1 MDVQRYL
8 LSSALT
14 GIISQKLAR
23 KLCPHCKKL
32 RPTNE
37 YEKDIF
43 KKVLGKD
50 IKEIYSNEGCD
61 ECSNGYQGRI
71 AIHEVLLINQEI
83 RDAISSNVR
92 KDKLRHLV
100 YKSDVTTLLQD
111 GLEKVLQGQTTL
123 EEILKIVELED
134 DEKEEAF
141 DIIDESE
148 ENNDLQI
155 KSAIAERPQNETI
168 QFEMPTQSSN
178 QIFKQNNSLNNNQNT
193 QNVQNSLIND
203 SNQQLDYLEDL
214 INNKF

>member
-1 MDVQRYL
+1 M
-8 LSSALT
+8 
-14 GIISQKLAR
+14 
-23 KLCPHCKKL
+23 
-32 RPTNE
+32 
-37 YEKDIF
+37 
-43 KKVLGKD
+43 
-50 IKEIYSNEGCD
+50 
-61 ECSNGYQGRI
+61 
-71 AIHEVLLINQEI
+71 
-83 RDAISSNVR
+83 
-92 KDKLRHLV
+92 RHLV

>member
-1 MDVQRYL
+1 MC
-8 LSSALT
+8 AA
-14 GIISQKLAR
+14 IILEDFWQQNLVK
-23 KLCPHCKKL
+23 
-32 RPTNE
+32 
-37 YEKDIF
+37 I
-43 KKVLGKD
+43 
-50 IKEIYSNEGCD
+50 
-61 ECSNGYQGRI
+61 
-71 AIHEVLLINQEI
+71 INQEI

-168 QFEMPTQSSN
+168 QFEMPAQSSN

-214 INNKF
+214 INNLS